1 LKIRCKKIV
10 KGIAKGEAIYSDQP
24 INFLSMLN
32 IKTGEINDV
41 NHVLN
46 RQSIKNK
53 ILFFPNAIGSSVG
66 AYTIFSLKNNNAAPN
81 GIVCVDLIDIT
92 TASACAISNIPLAY
106 LNKKA
111 FDELKKNSS
120 TPSKNDLIP
129 EIILDTEEGFI
140 IY

>member
-32 IKTGEINDV
+32 IKTGEISDA
-41 NHVLN
+41 NHGLDK
-46 RQSIKNK
+46 QSIKNK

-66 AYTIFSLKNNNAAPN
+66 AYTIFSLKTNNVAPD
-81 GIVCVDLIDIT
+81 GIVCVNLIDIT

-106 LNKKA
+106 LDKK
-111 FDELKKNSS
+111 
-120 TPSKNDLIP
+120 
-129 EIILDTEEGFI
+129 GFN
-140 IY
+140 